1 MQKFPRKRI
10 LITGGGS
17 GLGRALALEFAS
29 RGWKIGIAEII
40 PTRAQ
45 DSVDRINTAGGQGLA
60 IACDVTRIEDL
71 MAAADQMQDRW
82 GGVDV
87 VVNNAGVA
95 AAGYMEK
102 IALDKWEWI
111 LATNLKS
118 VVYGCRVFIPLL
130 KKQGRGHIVNVA
142 SCAGIASLPEMSCY
156 NVTKA
161 GVISLSETL
170 KIELAE
176 FNIGV
181 TLLAP
186 TFFPTNLMDQFYAP
200 DDRQRCLAN
209 RLFEKSRCTA
219 ADVARHTYR
228 AVKRNKLYV
237 LPQADAKLVWLIK
250 RMAPELYFKC
260 MAWGYK
266 LGLADKLLH

>member
-1 MQKFPRKRI
+1 MKRFPHKRM

-29 RGWKIGIAEII
+29 RGWKIGIAEIN
-40 PTRAQ
+40 PERAQ
-45 DSVDRINTAGGQGLA
+45 SSSEKVVQAGGHGLA
-60 IACDVTRIEDL
+60 ITCDVTKIDDL
-71 MAAADQMQDRW
+71 QAAADQIQDRW

-87 VVNNAGVA
+87 VINNAGVA

-118 VVYGCRVFIPLL
+118 VIYGCRVFIPVL
-130 KKQGRGHIVNVA
+130 KQQGRGHIVNVA

-170 KIELAE
+170 KVELAT

-186 TFFPTNLMDQFYAP
+186 TFFQTNLMDQFYSP
-200 DDRQRCLAN
+200 DPRQRHMAN
-209 RLFEKSRCTA
+209 RFFEKSRCSA
-219 ADVARHTYR
+219 ADVACHTYR
-228 AVKRNKLYV
+228 AVKRNKFYV
-237 LPQADAKLVWLIK
+237 LPQADAKLLWIIK
-250 RMAPELYFKC
+250 RLSPEFYFKC
-260 MAWGYK
+260 LAWGYK
-266 LGLADKLLH
+266 RGLADKLLN

>member
-1 MQKFPRKRI
+1 MKKFQYKRI

-29 RGWKIGIAEII
+29 RGWRVGIAEIR
-40 PTRAQ
+40 PERALSSVEQ
-45 DSVDRINTAGGQGLA
+45 VDRIGGRGLA
-60 IACDVTRIEDL
+60 LTCDVTKIDDL
-71 MAAADQMQDRW
+71 QAAADQVQDVW

-95 AAGYMEK
+95 AAGFMEK

-118 VVYGCRVFIPLL
+118 VVYGCRVFIPML
-130 KKQGRGHIVNVA
+130 KQQGRGHIVNVA

-170 KIELAE
+170 KVELAAH
-176 FNIGV
+176 NIGV

-186 TFFPTNLMDQFYAP
+186 TFFQTNLMDQFYSP
-200 DDRQRCLAN
+200 EPRQRHFAN
-209 RLFEKSRCTA
+209 RFFEKSRCTA
-219 ADVARHTYR
+219 ADVARHTYW
-228 AVKRNKLYV
+228 AVKRNKFYV
-237 LPQADAKLVWLIK
+237 MPQADAKLLWLIK
-250 RMAPELYFKC
+250 RLAPELYFKAL
-260 MAWGYK
+260 AWGYK
-266 LGLADKLLH
+266 RGLADKLLN